1 MERILLS
8 KIMKY
13 LEDTVFTGIKEQP
26 ELFPIFIL
34 TSKLI
39 TYSSDYSISNM
50 SDQIY
55 EDIMWEVVNYLR

>member
-1 MERILLS
+1 MEKVLLS

-13 LEDTVFTGIKEQP
+13 LEDTVSIGITEQP
-26 ELFPIFIL
+26 ELFPIFKL

-39 TYSSDYSISNM
+39 TYSSDYNINNM

-55 EDIMWEVVNYLR
+55 ENIVWEVVNYLR